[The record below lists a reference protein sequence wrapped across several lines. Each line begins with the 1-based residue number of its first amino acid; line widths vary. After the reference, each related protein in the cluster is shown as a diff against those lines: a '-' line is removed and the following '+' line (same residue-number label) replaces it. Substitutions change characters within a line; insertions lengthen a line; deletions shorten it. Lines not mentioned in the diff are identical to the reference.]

1 MAELRYYVQGSE
13 IRGKGENVEK
23 VKNARITVK
32 HNGTLIHND
41 EEVPNKTGAGRPE
54 GPEPGP
60 ILLQEHGNE
69 VWFRNIRIV
78 EL

>member
-1 MAELRYYVQGSE
+1 
-13 IRGKGENVEK
+13 
-23 VKNARITVK
+23 VK
-32 HNGTLIHND
+32 HNGVLIHDD
-41 EEVPNKTGAGRPE
+41 EEVPNKTGAGQKE